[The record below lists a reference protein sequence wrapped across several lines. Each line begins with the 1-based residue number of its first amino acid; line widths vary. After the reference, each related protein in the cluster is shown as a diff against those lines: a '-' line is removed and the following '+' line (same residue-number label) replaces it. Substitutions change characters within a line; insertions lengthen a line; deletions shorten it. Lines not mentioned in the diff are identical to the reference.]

1 MEERIK
7 MISKKLVLMFIF
19 FSFLINLSVWSEEK
33 KDDLSKTDKKVSRKD
48 AGFGFIRSN
57 APIDILSDTVEANQK
72 QNIITFKGNVV
83 AKQEDITLYTNT
95 LIVIYDPET
104 KKIKEVQ
111 AIGNVRIVELQRRA
125 TSQKAFFYQDE
136 NKIILEGDA
145 VIREDD
151 NVIRGERAIYYL
163 NEERS
168 IIEGGKTGRVST
180 SIVPS
185 SSERK
190 KK

>member
-1 MEERIK
+1 MEESIK
-7 MISKKLVLMFIF
+7 MISKKLFLMFI
-19 FSFLINLSVWSEEK
+19 SFLLLINISVWSEEK
-33 KDDLSKTDKKVSRKD
+33 KDDLSKTEKKVSRKD
-48 AGFGFIRSN
+48 VGFGFVRSS

-72 QNIITFKGNVV
+72 QNIITFKGNVI

-95 LIVIYDPET
+95 LIVIYDPDT

-111 AIGNVRIVELQRRA
+111 AIGNVRIIELQRRV